1 MTNARI
7 FVDEAGKLEK
17 PLREEWQ
24 TDASC
29 ASNWP
34 EIFFPGKGE
43 SYANARK
50 ICAQCAVL
58 EECLEYAMQS
68 EGSAASG
75 DRFGMFGGLTPK
87 ERYELYKASE
97 GLTEHDSNSQEL
109 QAL

>member
-7 FVDEAGKLEK
+7 FVDEASNLESPQK
-17 PLREEWQ
+17 EEWQ

-34 EIFFPGKGE
+34 EIFFPVKGDKYE
-43 SYANARK
+43 NARA
-50 ICAQCAVL
+50 ICNQCPVI
-58 EECLEYAMQS
+58 EQCLEYAMSS
-68 EGSAASG
+68 EGGAHRI

-87 ERYELYKASE
+87 ERYQLYKSSE
-97 GLTEHDSNSQEL
+97 GFTEHDSSSQEL